1 MNASLPSERPLL
13 RYLFRS
19 GADVF
24 VLTAAMA
31 WAYASLI
38 QELPYVPWEYPCAV
52 AACVWVLIVV
62 FRNLPHFNNN
72 PAELLLLLP
81 AAVLLTCYTAAAFLP
96 YLAPAA
102 ALLIL
107 IFLRCSPLK
116 RRFMAYIAAT
126 TAVMAPAVFLEFHAS
141 IFALFFHR
149 GWWPLLIFLTFSLN
163 ELLLSALVGE
173 KASSSLGRFE
183 K

>member
-1 MNASLPSERPLL
+1 MS
-13 RYLFRS
+13 
-19 GADVF
+19 
-24 VLTAAMA
+24 
-31 WAYASLI
+31 WAYASHI
-38 QELPYVPWEYPCAV
+38 QEVPYVPWEYPCAV

-81 AAVLLTCYTAAAFLP
+81 AVVLLTGFTAADFLP

-107 IFLRCSPLK
+107 IFLRSSPLK
-116 RRFMAYIAAT
+116 RRFMAYIAASA
-126 TAVMAPAVFLEFHAS
+126 AVMAPAVFLEFHAS

-149 GWWPLLIFLTFSLN
+149 GWWPFLILLTFFLN
-163 ELLLSALVGE
+163 ELLLAGLVGE
-173 KASSSLGRFE
+173 RS
-183 K
+183 

>member
-1 MNASLPSERPLL
+1 MNASLSPIRPLL
-13 RYLFRS
+13 RCLFLT
-19 GADVF
+19 GLDVF
-24 VLTAAMA
+24 ALTAAMS

-38 QELPYVPWEYPCAV
+38 QEVPYVPWEYPCAV

-62 FRNLPHFNNN
+62 FRNLPQADKHS
-72 PAELLLLLP
+72 ASLLLLLP
-81 AAVLLTCYTAAAFLP
+81 AAVLLTCFTAADFLP

-107 IFLRCSPLK
+107 IFLRRAPLK
-116 RRFMAYIAAT
+116 RRLLAYIAAS

-149 GWWPLLIFLTFSLN
+149 GWWPFLIFLTFSLN
-163 ELLLSALVGE
+163 EILLSTLAGE
-173 KASSSLGRFE
+173 KS
-183 K
+183 